1 MTEDRPIVIIK
12 NAGSDSEEQRPMS
25 DEEYEDYLARA
36 EQFNAMIEEQA
47 QKAIQKQELLDRLGI
62 TEEEARIILS

>member
-12 NAGSDSEEQRPMS
+12 NAGSDAEEQRPMN
-25 DEEYEDYLARA
+25 DEEYEDYLTRA
-36 EQFNAMIEEQA
+36 EEFNTMLEEQA

-62 TEEEARIILS
+62 TEEEAKLLLS